1 VRAIYG
7 DDGFARPRLLLKYPL
22 NTDFSMLT
30 SRVLAWYAE
39 HRRDLPWRRTRDP
52 YQVWVAEVM
61 LQQTQVATVI
71 PYYERFLA
79 RFPTVEVLAAAPLDA
94 VLKGWE
100 GLGYYSRARHLHAA
114 ARKVMSEFDGRIPG
128 TLEGLL
134 SLPGVGRYTAGAVL
148 SIAGGQD
155 VPALDGN
162 VRRVLSRVF
171 AIEEDV
177 TRGAG
182 QRRLQRLAESLL
194 PPGRAGDFNQALMDL
209 GATVCTPRAPS
220 CDACP
225 LAKDCRAHCLG
236 QEERFP
242 IRRPRRPVSHYEVTA
257 GVVWDGDGRFLIA
270 QRLPQGL
277 LGGLWEF
284 PGGKRE
290 PGETLEECLQ
300 RELAEELDIQVA
312 VGAPLTVVRHAYTH
326 FRVTLHAFH
335 CRWVAGQPRALGCA
349 GWRWVTLEDVEHFA
363 FSAADHQIIAALR
376 APTHF
381 SPQTTIS

>member
-1 VRAIYG
+1 MKLL
-7 DDGFARPRLLLKYPL
+7 DDLTALL
-22 NTDFSMLT
+22 
-30 SRVLAWYAE
+30 LAWYAE

-71 PYYERFLA
+71 PYYQRFLA
-79 RFPTVEVLAAAPLDA
+79 RFPSVEVLAAAPLDA
-94 VLKGWE
+94 VLKLWE

-209 GATVCTPRAPS
+209 GASVCTPRAPS
-220 CDACP
+220 CEACP
-225 LAKDCRAHCLG
+225 LAEDCQAHRLG
-236 QEERFP
+236 QEEQFP
-242 IRRPRRPVSHYEVTA
+242 VRRPRRPLPRYEVTA
-257 GVVWDGDGRFLIA
+257 GVIWDGDGRFLIT

-290 PGETLEECLQ
+290 PGETLEECLR
-300 RELAEELDIQVA
+300 RELAEELDIQVT

-335 CRWVAGQPRALGCA
+335 CRWTAGQPRALGCA
-349 GWRWVTLEDVEHFA
+349 DWRWVTLEDVERFA

-376 APTHF
+376 ALTHF
-381 SPQTTIS
+381 SPQTTTS